1 MAAIKTV
8 DDYINNKPEQAGQ
21 LKALRQIM
29 LNTELEECI
38 KWGAPV
44 YMIKEKNVI
53 GLGAFK
59 SYTGIWFFNGVFLT
73 DDHNQ
78 LVNAQKNKTKA
89 LRQWRFQSLDEIQ
102 SNLELIKEYVEEAI
116 QNQKE
121 GKELKPTKQR
131 LVLPDI
137 LKNELKKD
145 QSLHDSFEQ
154 LSPGKQK
161 EYANHISEAKREST
175 RQRRLEKIIPMIKA
189 GKGLYDKYKNC

>member
-29 LNTELEECI
+29 LNTELEEGI

-102 SNLELIKEYVEEAI
+102 SNLELIKEYVDEAI

-121 GKELKPTKQR
+121 GKELKPTKQK
-131 LVLPDI
+131 LVLPDL

-145 QSLHDSFEQ
+145 QSLHDSFKQ